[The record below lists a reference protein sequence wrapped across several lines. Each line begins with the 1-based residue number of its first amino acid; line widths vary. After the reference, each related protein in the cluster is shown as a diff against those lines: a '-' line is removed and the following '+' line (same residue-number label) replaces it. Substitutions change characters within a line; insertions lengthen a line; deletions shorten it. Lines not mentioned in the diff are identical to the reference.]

1 MTKNP
6 HKYYEVIC
14 FCMTDTALLIVVLGL
29 VTFGLVCVVLM
40 VFSYMKMQRQI
51 SLDRLTLERQQR
63 LDEHVQKLELEEA
76 KTQRASIY
84 ANRDI
89 VAAQLEAQALGSPEP
104 ASDEGGLSDFLMS
117 FLQTPQGQQ
126 MVGNLLGGIAAKG
139 GNFPSTEFG
148 RSGSAGGSATGEA
161 VLQES
166 TVPSKN

>member
-1 MTKNP
+1 
-6 HKYYEVIC
+6 
-14 FCMTDTALLIVVLGL
+14 MTDTALLIVVLGL

-126 MVGNLLGGIAAKG
+126 MGGIAAKG

-148 RSGSAGGSATGEA
+148 RSDSAGGSTTGEA